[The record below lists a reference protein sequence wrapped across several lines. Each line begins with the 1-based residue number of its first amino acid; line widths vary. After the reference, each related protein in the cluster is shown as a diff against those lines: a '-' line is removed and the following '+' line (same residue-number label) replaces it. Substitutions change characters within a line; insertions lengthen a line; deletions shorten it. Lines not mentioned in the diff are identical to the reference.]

1 MAVHV
6 KKIKE
11 GGAERRGEGALITR
25 GAPGVFVDKGAYMQM
40 VVPRQATERKSFSP
54 LSVSPVYSVSLGAR
68 IMPSLTVYRS
78 RERGV

>member
-11 GGAERRGEGALITR
+11 TRRDGEQGEGALITR

-40 VVPRQATERKSFSP
+40 LVPRPATEEK
-54 LSVSPVYSVSLGAR
+54 VSLSLF
-68 IMPSLTVYRS
+68 PSVH
-78 RERGV
+78 E